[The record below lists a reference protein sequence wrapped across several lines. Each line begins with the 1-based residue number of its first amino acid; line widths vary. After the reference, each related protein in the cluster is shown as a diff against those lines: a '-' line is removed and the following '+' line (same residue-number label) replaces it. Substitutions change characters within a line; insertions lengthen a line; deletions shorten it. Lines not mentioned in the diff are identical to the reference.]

1 MIASLKLPWMDALG
15 RGAVVADDVVD
26 QRVIQQFQ
34 VVQGLHQ
41 PADLGVGV
49 GQEPGVDLHLAG
61 QHRLEVVGHL
71 VPVRDLR
78 VERGQLGVGRDHAEL
93 LLPFEDLLAQR
104 VPAGVEAARVPVG
117 PLLGGVVRG
126 VGRAGGEVQEERA
139 VRLQRVLAADP
150 VHAVIGEV
158 LGQVVAL
165 LRGAAGLHRGGALV
179 QGGVVLVGLPAD
191 EAVEVLKTAAGRP
204 AVERAGRAGLPHR
217 HLVALADLRGGV
229 AVEPQR
235 LGQRGLGVGPDRVVS
250 GRGGGQFGD
259 GAHADRVVVAA
270 GQQRLPGRRAQRGG
284 VEPGVAQPAVGQPLR
299 HRGVDRAAEHAGGAE
314 AHVVEQDHQDV
325 RRAGRRPQ
333 RRDRRERRLRVPG
346 VVRGQPGPGPVG
358 HGQGGAGEIVMRGH
372 RAPPVGNR

>member
-1 MIASLKLPWMDALG
+1 MDGALG

-26 QRVIQQFQ
+26 QRVVEQLE
-34 VVQGLHQ
+34 VVEGLHE

-78 VERGQLGVGRDHAEL
+78 VERGELRIGRDHAEL
-93 LLPFEDLLAQR
+93 LLPLEDLLAQR
-104 VPAGVEAARVPVG
+104 VPAGVEAARVPVA
-117 PLLGGVVRG
+117 PLLRGVVRG
-126 VGRAGGEVQEERA
+126 VGRAGGEVQEDRA
-139 VRLQRVLAADP
+139 VGLQRVLAADP
-150 VHAVIGEV
+150 VHALVGEV

-165 LRGAAGLHRGGALV
+165 LGGAGGLDRGGALV

-191 EAVEVLKTAAGRP
+191 EAVEVLEAAAGRP
-204 AVERAGRAGLPHR
+204 PVERAGRAGLPHR

-235 LGQRGLGVGPDRVVS
+235 LGQRRLGVGPHRVVP
-250 GRGGGQFGD
+250 GRGGGQLGD

-284 VEPGVAQPAVGQPLR
+284 VEPAVAQPAVGQPLR

-314 AHVVEQDHQDV
+314 ADVVEQDHQHV
-325 RRAGRRPQ
+325 RRASRRPQ
-333 RRDRRERRLRVPG
+333 RRDRRERRLRVLG
-346 VVRGQPGPGPVG
+346 VVGGQPGPGAVG
-358 HGQGGAGEIVMRGH
+358 HRQRGAGEIVMRGQG
-372 RAPPVGNR
+372 APPVWNR